1 MDGLILPLLLM
12 LVVALPLIL
21 STRKQKKLMAEQQEM
36 QSSLTAGD
44 RVMTTSGLYATVADA
59 SDDTTIDLEIA
70 EGVVTTWLRQAV
82 RERIVPTTDSEM
94 ADTDTSEDDEETV
107 TATPASD
114 STAEDSKDGN
124 GSADAEKAGAD
135 AQVASSVEHGKK

>member
-12 LVVALPLIL
+12 LVVALPLVM

-36 QSSLTAGD
+36 QNSLTAGD

-82 RERIVPTTDSEM
+82 RERIVADVDLDEDTV
-94 ADTDTSEDDEETV
+94 DTDATAAAKDE
-107 TATPASD
+107 S
-114 STAEDSKDGN
+114 S
-124 GSADAEKAGAD
+124 EKANEGP
-135 AQVASSVEHGKK
+135 QVAAPIEQSQK

>member
-36 QSSLTAGD
+36 QSSLTEGD

-82 RERIVPTTDSEM
+82 RERIV
-94 ADTDTSEDDEETV
+94 ADTDEDIVDTET
-107 TATPASD
+107 
-114 STAEDSKDGN
+114 
-124 GSADAEKAGAD
+124 SADADSAQEELVGAEKSDEG
-135 AQVASSVEHGKK
+135 AQVAPPIEQSKK